1 MVPDGYA
8 TAEVGEGPT
17 RVAVTGNTFVLSV
30 PRTAKSAIVT
40 TRGEA
45 GAKRLNYAAFLPGE

>member
-30 PRTAKSAIVT
+30 PRATRSAIVT
-40 TRGEA
+40 IRGEA
-45 GAKRLNYAAFLPGE
+45 GAKRLNYTAFLPGE